1 MSALQSTARP
11 QAPRH
16 QAPARALTVPLRGV
30 PVLVPMP
37 SAVPSGAGFVVTCV
51 AMMAGTLLGLLG
63 LNVAI
68 ASNSFTVDEL
78 QTRQAVLLETEHA
91 LRLSVAGAASPQQLD
106 ERARAL
112 GMVGVEAPVML
123 AAPPEVAGVTP

>member
-16 QAPARALTVPLRGV
+16 QAPAAPAAVPLRGLPVLAPGV
-30 PVLVPMP
+30 PV
-37 SAVPSGAGFVVTCV
+37 GTGFVVTCFGML
-51 AMMAGTLLGLLG
+51 ATTLLGLLG

-78 QTRQAVLLETEHA
+78 RTRQAVLAETEDS

-106 ERARAL
+106 ARARAL
-112 GMVGVEAPVML
+112 GMVPVAAPVL
-123 AAPPEVAGVTP
+123 LVAPEVAGGTP